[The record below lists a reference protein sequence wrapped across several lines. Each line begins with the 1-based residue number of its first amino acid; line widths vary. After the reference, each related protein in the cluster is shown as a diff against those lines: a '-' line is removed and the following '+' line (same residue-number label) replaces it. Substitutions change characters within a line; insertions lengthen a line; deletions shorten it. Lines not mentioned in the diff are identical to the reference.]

1 MKTCTKCG
9 EEKPYIDF
17 HRHKQTKDGFKSRC
31 KECNC
36 AEAKEFRDENLETVR
51 AKDRARYGADSVRWN
66 QWQKHGTSTPQE
78 RLRKW
83 KKAHPGR
90 ANADTAARR
99 AAKLNATPA
108 WINKEFVKEIYEEA
122 KWFDLEVDHIIPL
135 RSDTVCG
142 LHWEGNMQLLSPSEN
157 YSKGNK
163 YQ

>member
-1 MKTCTKCG
+1 MKVCSKCG
-9 EEKPYIDF
+9 EAKQFTEF
-17 HRHKQTKDGFKSRC
+17 HKHKQTKSGYKSRC
-31 KECNC
+31 KACNC
-36 AEAKEFRDENLETVR
+36 AEARDSRNANIEEAR
-51 AKDRARYGADSVRWN
+51 AKDRKRRGGGKLWAH
-66 QWQKHGTSTPQE
+66 WQEHGKSTQAK

-83 KKAHPGR
+83 KKANPGKV
-90 ANADTAARR
+90 NADTAARR

-122 KWFDLEVDHIIPL
+122 KWFGLEVDHIIPL